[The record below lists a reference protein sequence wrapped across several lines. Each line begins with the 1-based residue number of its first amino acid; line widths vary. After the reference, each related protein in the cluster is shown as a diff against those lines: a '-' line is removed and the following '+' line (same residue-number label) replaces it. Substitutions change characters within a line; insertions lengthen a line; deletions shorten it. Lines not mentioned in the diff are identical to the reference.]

1 MLRWTKRV
9 LGGLL
14 SLSLGGL
21 LYQAI
26 GTALDEQ
33 RYQPPGQ
40 LIEVNGSVMH
50 LSCAGEGSPTVVMES
65 GGGAWSLDWSRVQPE
80 IAKLTRACSYDR
92 AGYGWSEPRS
102 TPRTKQ
108 KYCQ

>member
-26 GTALDEQ
+26 GTALDER
-33 RYQPPGQ
+33 RYRPPPGQ
-40 LIEVNGSVMH
+40 LIEVHGSVMH
-50 LSCAGEGSPTVVMES
+50 LSFLGQGGPTVVMES
-65 GGGAWSLDWSRVQPE
+65 GGGAWSLDSPTLLQFMHD
-80 IAKLTRACSYDR
+80 IAVE
-92 AGYGWSEPRS
+92 YGS
-102 TPRTKQ
+102 
-108 KYCQ
+108 